1 MIITEPVPAEE
12 SGGLPR
18 PGETRT
24 RAFEVWPHRSLGP
37 RGTRGLLIGVG
48 MALFLVA
55 ARHPAPV
62 VWAVAAACLAAF
74 GGLAFALWV
83 NNRSA
88 RLVER
93 IVIGPCA
100 VRVVRSR
107 PTKQAEIAE
116 FNTAWVRV
124 VVSDERLVS
133 KRLVLTESGRS
144 ISVGEFLSPEERVQ
158 LADAV
163 RASLAELRVAVFA
176 EPAGAPPAQEERT
189 LTGIK
194 I

>member
-1 MIITEPVPAEE
+1 
-12 SGGLPR
+12 
-18 PGETRT
+18 
-24 RAFEVWPHRSLGP
+24 
-37 RGTRGLLIGVG
+37 
-48 MALFLVA
+48 
-55 ARHPAPV
+55 
-62 VWAVAAACLAAF
+62 
-74 GGLAFALWV
+74 
-83 NNRSA
+83 
-88 RLVER
+88 VER

-116 FNTAWVRV
+116 FHTAWVRV